1 MPGNSFGTQTSL
13 SANKEN
19 ISAGRNWLTESS
31 LGMFD
36 SQKAP
41 DNRSMD
47 VLKDKFAR
55 KVFE

>member
-1 MPGNSFGTQTSL
+1 MLGNSFGAQTSL

-19 ISAGRNWLTESS
+19 ISAGLNWTTESS
-31 LGMFD
+31 VGMFD

-41 DNRSMD
+41 GYRSMD
-47 VLKDKFAR
+47 ILEDKIAR